1 MVKGRFR
8 GERLQVERLTP
19 RLGERYGEEGADP
32 GWGGGLVEVGVR
44 VGEGWWWGS
53 GTRCLVRPAL

>member
-1 MVKGRFR
+1 MDMGRFR

-32 GWGGGLVEVGVR
+32 DWEGCLLGVEVEVW
-44 VGEGWWWGS
+44 EE
-53 GTRCLVRPAL
+53 